1 MNYFVNVWE
10 ITDGSAGPYR
20 TYRLY
25 SGDSPDEI
33 KFNLVSDLKDTWLD
47 VSKKID
53 NFKNPTNMDFG
64 QIGDFFTD
72 VIYGKDDS
80 ITDCHIEI
88 SDPYTNIAEAARFYG
103 NHLDDEK
110 EFLDEEVD
118 FYSYGEFSKELEKV
132 LPLLS
137 ALVRDYNVHIS
148 PDIVTR
154 LLARGLIK

>member
-1 MNYFVNVWE
+1 MIYFVNAWE

-33 KFNLVSDLKDTWLD
+33 KFNLVRDLKDTWLD

-72 VIYGKDDS
+72 VIDGKDDY

-88 SDPYTNIAEAARFYG
+88 SEPYTNIQEAARFYG
-103 NHLDDEK
+103 NHLDDEE
-110 EFLDEEVD
+110 EFDTAEVG
-118 FYSYGEFSKELEKV
+118 FYSYGEFAKELEKV